1 MNRAPTGRFVAA
13 IVLGLLLGGILGECF
28 GFFFGWVGELA
39 GAGWDNNLR
48 NLCVQSFDLDLG
60 WANPLKIDL
69 NLVKF
74 SLGLGIKFNLMSVL
88 GMGLAVYVEKWSRS
102 K

>member
-1 MNRAPTGRFVAA
+1 M
-13 IVLGLLLGGILGECF
+13 
-28 GFFFGWVGELA
+28 
-39 GAGWDNNLR
+39 
-48 NLCVQSFDLDLG
+48 QSFDLDLG